1 MSAASD
7 FNPVIRVLFPQTRV
21 DQRFFAQSPVLANME
36 RSKDFAERTKY
47 IAVQRG
53 IPQGGSHTAATA
65 LDSTVKGVTGSKFE
79 SFAVTIA
86 EDFQAGTI
94 DDLTMERGKV
104 NKAALV
110 DALEKEIGGMI
121 DNLAARASFEIHRSG
136 TNARGRVGTSGIST
150 TSLTLA
156 TRTDVYN
163 FEVGMQICLSD
174 TETGALRDTADYITI
189 IAINP
194 ATGVL
199 TGDAAWTNISGATD
213 ADYLFARGDAPNN
226 TGSILG
232 LVGLGGWNPYAT
244 PGALF
249 GVTRTT
255 HAERLAGI
263 RYSGA
268 SDTTVK
274 KAIRR
279 LATQIFLAS
288 RGAAANKSHNNV
300 KVILHPDDLDS
311 LIIDLQSA
319 VRYVDKSSSKIDGV
333 FFSGCVIT
341 TQLGDLEC
349 LPDPYAPAGYARI
362 VNFDHFMLDGL
373 GEVPHIVQND
383 GLKTLRASASFGQ
396 EFRAVWRAQ
405 AVCDMPV
412 TMGVALLP

>member
-136 TNARGRVGTSGIST
+136 TNARGRRGSVSSAD
-150 TSLTLA
+150 LTLA

-163 FEVGMQICLSD
+163 FEVGMQICAAE
-174 TETGALRDTADYITI
+174 TETGELRDSGDYVTI
-189 IAINP
+189 LGINP

-199 TGDAAWTNISGATD
+199 TADANWSAIDSMANS
-213 ADYLFARGDAPNN
+213 DYLFVRGDAPNN

-255 HAERLAGI
+255 HADRLAGI

-311 LIIDLQSA
+311 LIIDLQTA
-319 VRYVDKSSSKIDGV
+319 VRYVDKSPGKIDGV
-333 FFSGCVIT
+333 FFSGVVLT

-362 VNFDHFMLDGL
+362 VNFDHFKLDGL

-412 TMGVALLP
+412 TMGVCLLP